1 MIKGICFSCLLIC
14 GCASP
19 TTNWVASSYSTIDQ
33 NYSSIG
39 VVRSGHEP
47 YPVVYLGDGIY
58 IKLYST
64 LFRPELDVGKP
75 CLYGHNEFETSI
87 WSQSDI
93 EFIPPKSYFVK
104 YDGTISKIDRIGHWV
119 SKTETTPAGKNY
131 NMRQDAVPIASSW
144 FASENLISAWKNNEI
159 QRLYERTERTS
170 FYIQLSPGTSCPDR
184 KFQAM
189 LTFRNPKTKATK
201 TYKLY
206 FSPML
211 FEYYMFR

>member
-1 MIKGICFSCLLIC
+1 MMKEICLACLLIS
-14 GCASP
+14 GCASS

-64 LFRPELDVGKP
+64 ISRAESDVGKP
-75 CLYGHNEFETSI
+75 CLYGHNKFEVLL
-87 WSQSDI
+87 WSQNDI

-104 YDGTISKIDRIGHWV
+104 HDGTISKIDRISRFV
-119 SKTETTPAGKNY
+119 SETATTPEGVDY
-131 NMRQDAVPIASSW
+131 NIRQDAVPIPSSW

-159 QRLYERTERTS
+159 QRLYERTESTY
-170 FYIQLSPGTSCPDR
+170 FDIELSPGTSCPDR

-189 LTFRNPKTKATK
+189 LTFRNPKTKSTK

-206 FSPML
+206 FSPMP
-211 FEYYMFR
+211 FKYYMLR